1 MSLLIQ
7 IKSSIPN
14 VSTQSWVALLW
25 EIYLLENINW
35 QLQGGGVEEK
45 SNPKLCASI
54 RQQSKRNG
62 KKVHDD
68 TILKLGI
75 FKELT
80 VRRIIMSCVFEQLL
94 VKEAEGSETSEPEP
108 EQNRPPDKAKERSR
122 QQRLASRTQAPST
135 KSVRLETRPSP
146 AAVALVG
153 VRSQP
158 VATTTSTF
166 PSSQPEPYL
175 PLLYYI
181 WLTSCTTQ

>member
-1 MSLLIQ
+1 M
-7 IKSSIPN
+7 
-14 VSTQSWVALLW
+14 
-25 EIYLLENINW
+25 
-35 QLQGGGVEEK
+35 
-45 SNPKLCASI
+45 CASI
-54 RQQSKRNG
+54 RQQSKRIG

-68 TILKLGI
+68 TILKLDI

-80 VRRIIMSCVFEQLL
+80 VRRPIIMSCVLEQL

-122 QQRLASRTQAPST
+122 QQRLASRTQAPSS

-175 PLLYYI
+175 PSPVLHMIDLLHY
-181 WLTSCTTQ
+181 SVM